1 LINISVTKKG
11 EKMAKNNFTSFIEKP
26 PKKRKGI
33 HSKNKSRTKGGKQY
47 KKLKVGQG

>member
-1 LINISVTKKG
+1 
-11 EKMAKNNFTSFIEKP
+11 MAKQAVYKHTDKT

-47 KKLKVGQG
+47 KKPYKGQGKR